1 MGGLGVAK
9 LGVGGRLGSPTV
21 RADGRFSLIDGS
33 LALAVLVGL
42 ALSAVFGW
50 WWADPVLA
58 LVVALVALRE
68 GIQAWRD
75 PA

>member
-1 MGGLGVAK
+1 MTSGQWPSSGVF
-9 LGVGGRLGSPTV
+9 
-21 RADGRFSLIDGS
+21 DGRFSLIDGS